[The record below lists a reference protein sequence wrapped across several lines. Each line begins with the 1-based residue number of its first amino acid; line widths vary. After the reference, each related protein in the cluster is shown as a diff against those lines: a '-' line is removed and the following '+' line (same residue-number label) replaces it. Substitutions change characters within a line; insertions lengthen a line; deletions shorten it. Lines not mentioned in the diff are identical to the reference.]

1 MLISEASQ
9 ITNLTKKAI
18 EYYIEQKLII
28 PNTLE
33 NGYRDFSEKDIEC
46 LKKIYVLRKLG
57 LSTEEIRSVLVD
69 KTNNTLQRM
78 SIQKELTLQREQEKK
93 SLLNELRICKDYAV
107 ISKQLRMI
115 EQHETVTEK
124 ILEAFPDYY
133 GRFICLYFARFLKEP
148 ITTAVQESAY
158 EEIIAFL
165 DNVPPLQLAED
176 LQLFLM
182 ESTNNMDTESMQDM
196 LANIK
201 QSIEDPDQFLT
212 VSKDFIER
220 YLEYI
225 KSEEYKN
232 SPINKIQQIF
242 KEFNNTSGYYDVF
255 IPAMK
260 KLSASYAAY
269 CKQLESANEKLL
281 LQYPA
286 LDSLKD

>member
-9 ITNLTKKAI
+9 TTNLTKKAI

-69 KTNNTLQRM
+69 RTSNILHRI
-78 SIQKELTLQREQEKK
+78 SLERELTLQREQEKK
-93 SLLNELRICKDYAV
+93 VLLNELCLGKDFAD
-107 ISKQLRMI
+107 IGKKLRAI

-133 GRFICLYFARFLKEP
+133 GRFICLHFARFLKEP
-148 ITTAVQESAY
+148 ITNAMQQSAY
-158 EEIIAFL
+158 EEIITFL

-176 LQLFLM
+176 LQLFLI
-182 ESTNNMDTESMQDM
+182 ESTNNMNTENMQDM
-196 LANIK
+196 LAHTK
-201 QSIEDPDQFLT
+201 QSIENPDKFLT
-212 VSKDFIER
+212 ERKEFIKR
-220 YLEYI
+220 YLEY
-225 KSEEYKN
+225 KQSEEYKN
-232 SPINKIQQIF
+232 SPIYKIQQIF
-242 KEFNNTSGYYDVF
+242 KEFNNTSGYEDVF

-269 CKQLESANEKLL
+269 CQQLESANEKLL

-286 LDSLKD
+286 LDG